1 MIEEIKKEYIERMK
15 SELGSETFDK
25 YLNCLNLSTTHG
37 MTINFN
43 KLKESSVDLDYVI
56 NKFELREVFKNDN
69 YAYYTYDKE
78 KLADKGIYPGK
89 DPLYHAG
96 LYYIQEPSAAKVLFE
111 VPFKS
116 SDVILDLCASPG
128 GKSIQALYSLNKNEG
143 GFLVSNEIDY
153 KRVKVL
159 NSNIERMGFDN
170 IAITSAKSQELS
182 NCFNSFFDKII
193 VDAPC
198 SGEGM
203 LRKSEEAR
211 KQWSFSLVKSCSNIQ
226 KTLVDDA
233 YNMLKSGGILVYST
247 CTFSKEEDEE
257 IVDYLLNKYNDLEL
271 IKMEK
276 NYPFNS
282 LGEGQFYSIIKKA
295 GEDDY
300 KTIAPKMTD
309 LSGINVIRY
318 GVHEYEKK
326 NNLMKPTHES
336 THVDDIRFN
345 NVVDLDDIEINKY
358 LKGEVIKKDLSFKG
372 YCKVTYKNMGIGLA
386 KYANGV
392 LKNHYPKGLRLL

>member
-1 MIEEIKKEYIERMK
+1 MPEYRVVEKFISINGEGQRAG
-15 SELGSETFDK
+15 ELA
-25 YLNCLNLSTTHG
+25 
-37 MTINFN
+37 
-43 KLKESSVDLDYVI
+43 
-56 NKFELREVFKNDN
+56 VFIRLAGCNMRCSYCDTLW
-69 YAYYTYDKE
+69 ALE
-78 KLADKGIYPGK
+78 KD
-89 DPLYHAG
+89 
-96 LYYIQEPSAAKVLFE
+96 
-111 VPFKS
+111 VPF
-116 SDVILDLCASPG
+116 
-128 GKSIQALYSLNKNEG
+128 
-143 GFLVSNEIDY
+143 VS
-153 KRVKVL
+153 
-159 NSNIERMGFDN
+159 
-170 IAITSAKSQELS
+170 
-182 NCFNSFFDKII
+182 
-193 VDAPC
+193 
-198 SGEGM
+198 
-203 LRKSEEAR
+203 
-211 KQWSFSLVKSCSNIQ
+211 
-226 KTLVDDA
+226 KT
-233 YNMLKSGGILVYST
+233 
-247 CTFSKEEDEE
+247 DEE

-326 NNLMKPTHES
+326 NDLMKPTHES

-372 YCKVTYKNMGIGLA
+372 YCKVTYKNMGMGLA